1 MVILLILSTII
12 TWTVGRLVYKTD
24 LRLYK
29 NIYLAIG
36 FALNLSILLYYKYS
50 DFFLQLA
57 GSSTRLNLLLPAG
70 ISFYTFQSLTYIMDC
85 YRKETAPEEN
95 IFKYALFVSFFPC
108 ILSGPIER
116 SKNFLKQI
124 DIEKKFDTLRIK
136 EGLFLML
143 WGYFLKLV
151 IVSRLTIL
159 TDFVYSQSDLTG
171 IPMLVA
177 MFAYAFEI
185 YCDFAGYS
193 FIAIGAARILGF
205 ELMRNF
211 RQPYLAISIADFWR
225 RWHISLS
232 TWFRDYLYIPLGGS
246 RVGTVRRYANLM
258 IVFLVSG
265 LWHGANLTFVM
276 WGFLYGCYQVV
287 GIMLEKVKKRGF
299 ELCGMNRT
307 NGVGRIISTAFTFF
321 VVSFTWMFFRAAT
334 ISEAFDVI
342 SRTFRNI
349 NLSDL
354 FNGTI
359 FGLGLGIFNLLVVI
373 FAILLLIIFDVFCE
387 KKSIEI
393 YSMLDS
399 VKWYFRWGI
408 YYLLIIMIIFSCN
421 LSTTE
426 FLYQSF

>member
-211 RQPYLAISIADFWR
+211 RQPYLAISIADFWT
-225 RWHISLS
+225 SK
-232 TWFRDYLYIPLGGS
+232 D
-246 RVGTVRRYANLM
+246 N
-258 IVFLVSG
+258 
-265 LWHGANLTFVM
+265 
-276 WGFLYGCYQVV
+276 
-287 GIMLEKVKKRGF
+287 
-299 ELCGMNRT
+299 
-307 NGVGRIISTAFTFF
+307 
-321 VVSFTWMFFRAAT
+321 
-334 ISEAFDVI
+334 
-342 SRTFRNI
+342 
-349 NLSDL
+349 
-354 FNGTI
+354 
-359 FGLGLGIFNLLVVI
+359 
-373 FAILLLIIFDVFCE
+373 
-387 KKSIEI
+387 
-393 YSMLDS
+393 
-399 VKWYFRWGI
+399 
-408 YYLLIIMIIFSCN
+408 SC
-421 LSTTE
+421 
-426 FLYQSF
+426 QQ